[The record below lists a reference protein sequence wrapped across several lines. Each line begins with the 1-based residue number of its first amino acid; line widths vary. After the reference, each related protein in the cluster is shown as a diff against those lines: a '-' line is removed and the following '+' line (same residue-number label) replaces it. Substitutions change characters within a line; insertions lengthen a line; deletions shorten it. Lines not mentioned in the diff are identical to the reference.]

1 MKILK
6 AALKIIINILYP
18 EKKKLKKFNFLEINY
33 LNIFFLESNKIESNF
48 YEDYCILSIFCI
60 LF

>member
-6 AALKIIINILYP
+6 AALNILYP